1 MLEDLLQSMTLLE
14 VVKAYP
20 EQVVKAIEG
29 FHKNEE
35 AVRKLALHA
44 PAAHS
49 LVECLKELKFGRPA
63 KEQMLLDEL
72 INVTTSRLGSDGPGF
87 PPEILNQVFNV

>member
-1 MLEDLLQSMTLLE
+1 MLDDLLKGMTLLE

-29 FHKNEE
+29 IQRNEQ
-35 AVRKLALHA
+35 AVSKLALHA

-63 KEQMLLDEL
+63 KEQMIIDEL
-72 INVTTSRLGSDGPGF
+72 INVTVSRLGSDGPGF
-87 PPEILNQVFNV
+87 PPEIVGEVFNA